1 MIQLSNS
8 DAERVCFHLEKLY
21 RSRKGMNSST
31 KEINET
37 RMLGLL
43 LGKINK
49 KLDKECPNRQ
59 KQYAKQEK

>member
-8 DAERVCFHLEKLY
+8 DAERACFHLEKLY
-21 RSRKGMNSST
+21 QSRKGLRSST

-49 KLDKECPNRQ
+49 KLDKECPHRQ
-59 KQYAKQEK
+59 KRNAKQ